1 MRKRE
6 KGAFVKK
13 NKKNKHAIARREKHV
28 PTAHVWA
35 IVVWVARFFNLVLQE
50 YIVGVGRASQKS
62 KTQYKKDAK
71 YKVLYKKEEN
81 KI

>member
-13 NKKNKHAIARREKHV
+13 NKKKQACHSATRKAR
-28 PTAHVWA
+28 AHVWA
-35 IVVWVARFFNLVLQE
+35 ILVWVARFFNLVLQE
-50 YIVGVGRASQKS
+50 YIVGVGRASQKA